1 MFCKCL
7 KKKCSLLVS
16 NTPQRRRISLSR
28 LNSLTL
34 HRQAVISTKEVSKR
48 LLLTAWP
55 MYYQFFLVIPC
66 RYIVMLKGVSTYET
80 SFITEADKGEG
91 IIVVDENH
99 YNNKMNYLLSNVS
112 VYRKVMRDD
121 RKMEAAGFRKKRYPP
136 LSNWYCTVLSKFA
149 CSFLP
154 PLSVSL
160 SFLSFQGVRA

>member
-1 MFCKCL
+1 MKAGQSDLLRSMFCKCL

-80 SFITEADKGEG
+80 SFITEVIKVRVLLLWMK
-91 IIVVDENH
+91 IIIIT
-99 YNNKMNYLLSNVS
+99 K
-112 VYRKVMRDD
+112 
-121 RKMEAAGFRKKRYPP
+121 
-136 LSNWYCTVLSKFA
+136 
-149 CSFLP
+149 
-154 PLSVSL
+154 
-160 SFLSFQGVRA
+160 